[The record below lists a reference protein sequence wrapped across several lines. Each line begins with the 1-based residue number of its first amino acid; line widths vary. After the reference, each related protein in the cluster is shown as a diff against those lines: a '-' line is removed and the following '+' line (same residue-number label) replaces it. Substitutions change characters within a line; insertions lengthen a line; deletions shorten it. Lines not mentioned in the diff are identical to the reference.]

1 MKAIKLELIVFFC
14 LCVGIAIAQPEFKGG
29 QKALGTFIANSLI
42 YPDYSKM
49 NCLQGTV
56 VVNFKLTGSG
66 RVFNSGIESG
76 FGTDLDEEALR
87 IIQLTSGKWSVPT
100 DHDSTLALLLPINFS
115 LREYNCEQKSKEDI
129 AASIAAYK
137 AREGLTQGILNF
149 YDRRENDFAKTDL
162 KKAREIEELKIRLGY
177 DNKFINA
184 TLRKGQQKLKQ
195 GDKESACEDFNF
207 IRKLGSNKADK
218 FLNIC
223 K

>member
-87 IIQLTSGKWSVPT
+87 IIQLTSGKWSVGT
-100 DHDSTLALLLPINFS
+100 DHLPEVSRIIRKASSSKSVPKPDSIP
-115 LREYNCEQKSKEDI
+115 
-129 AASIAAYK
+129 
-137 AREGLTQGILNF
+137 
-149 YDRRENDFAKTDL
+149 
-162 KKAREIEELKIRLGY
+162 ELKTRPLPVSL
-177 DNKFINA
+177 KF
-184 TLRKGQQKLKQ
+184 TTTVPCRQ
-195 GDKESACEDFNF
+195 F
-207 IRKLGSNKADK
+207 ILE
-218 FLNIC
+218 
-223 K
+223 